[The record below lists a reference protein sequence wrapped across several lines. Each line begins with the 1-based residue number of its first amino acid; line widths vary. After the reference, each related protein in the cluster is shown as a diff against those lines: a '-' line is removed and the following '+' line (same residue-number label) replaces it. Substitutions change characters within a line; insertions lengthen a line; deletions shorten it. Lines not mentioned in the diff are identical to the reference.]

1 MMEKDLFLNVWL
13 VTLFFVVIILTQ
25 WFPINWLTITA
36 TYTIILF
43 WKFVVSMFIEL
54 WMKISIIYMLL
65 EISIKRKG

>member
-1 MMEKDLFLNVWL
+1 MMEKDLFLNVWM

-65 EISIKRKG
+65 EITIKRKG